1 MDLYNLYRF
10 VLEVKETIFVADF
23 KYMLMTALED
33 LIEYVENTFQDEEL
47 NDYIEMVNFVAGN
60 IYKINKRINIIEQE
74 RTTFGSISNEL
85 ELELGTLK
93 QSLTKEINKL

>member
-1 MDLYNLYRF
+1 
-10 VLEVKETIFVADF
+10 VADF
-23 KYMLMTALED
+23 KYMLMQTALEN
-33 LIEYVENTFQDEEL
+33 LIEYVENTFNDDEL
-47 NDYIEMVNFVAGN
+47 NDYIENVNFVAGN

-74 RTTFGSISNEL
+74 QITFGNISTEL

>member
-1 MDLYNLYRF
+1 
-10 VLEVKETIFVADF
+10 
-23 KYMLMTALED
+23 MLMINTALEN
-33 LIEYVENTFQDEEL
+33 LIEYVENTFQDDEL

-60 IYKINKRINIIEQE
+60 IYKINKRINIIEEE
-74 RTTFGSISNEL
+74 RNTFGSISTQL

>member
-1 MDLYNLYRF
+1 
-10 VLEVKETIFVADF
+10 
-23 KYMLMTALED
+23 MLMQTALEN
-33 LIEYVENTFQDEEL
+33 LIEYVENTFNDDEL
-47 NDYIEMVNFVAGN
+47 NDYIENVNFVAGN

-74 RTTFGSISNEL
+74 QITFGNISTEL

>member
-1 MDLYNLYRF
+1 MIN
-10 VLEVKETIFVADF
+10 
-23 KYMLMTALED
+23 TALEN
-33 LIEYVENTFQDEEL
+33 LIEYVENTFQDDEL

-60 IYKINKRINIIEQE
+60 IYKINKRINIIEEE
-74 RTTFGSISNEL
+74 RNTFGSISTQL

>member
-1 MDLYNLYRF
+1 MQ
-10 VLEVKETIFVADF
+10 
-23 KYMLMTALED
+23 TALEN
-33 LIEYVENTFQDEEL
+33 LIEYVENTFNDDEL
-47 NDYIEMVNFVAGN
+47 NDYIENVNFVAGN

-74 RTTFGSISNEL
+74 QITFGNISTEL

>member
-1 MDLYNLYRF
+1 
-10 VLEVKETIFVADF
+10 
-23 KYMLMTALED
+23 MLMQTTLEN
-33 LIEYVENTFQDEEL
+33 LIEYVENTFNDDEL

-74 RTTFGSISNEL
+74 QITFGNISNEL